1 MHGAIDIEDA
11 MSRIDTTARKL
22 AALTGGT
29 QRLDTVHLA
38 GGVAVVVGDHAIDL
52 CRTLA
57 GRAPTY
63 ERLPA
68 GLTYRQIAEHALAVA
83 NLQPGQTVGALG
95 CAYAPWTLAA

>member
-1 MHGAIDIEDA
+1 

-22 AALTGGT
+22 ATLTGGT
-29 QRLDTVHLA
+29 QRLDTVHIS
-38 GGVAVVVGDHAIDL
+38 GGVAIVVVDHSIDI
-52 CRTLA
+52 CRTLV

-83 NLQPGQTVGALG
+83 NLLPGQVLPALG
-95 CAYAPWTLAA
+95 RAYGPWTLPVAA